1 MRTPPGSCDFL
12 ALWDDGAGRHPLDRA
27 LGLIAAIEGTPREQ
41 AAALSIDRRDR
52 ALYRITARVFGE
64 RISLIATCPAC
75 TGETELTFTAKDALA
90 VPEPAARIEL
100 AGGNAWCRLPS
111 SHDLA
116 AALTAPDPEDA
127 LFAAVIEAEV
137 ADAGLRAEAK
147 RTLAAQA
154 GLADLSL
161 AHRCERCGK
170 DCETAFDV
178 LDYLW
183 RRIVVEAR
191 RLLREVHLIARAY
204 GWTSETVLAL
214 SPARRAAHLALIEA

>member
-1 MRTPPGSCDFL
+1 MS
-12 ALWDDGAGRHPLDRA
+12 
-27 LGLIAAIEGTPREQ
+27 
-41 AAALSIDRRDR
+41 
-52 ALYRITARVFGE
+52 
-64 RISLIATCPAC
+64 
-75 TGETELTFTAKDALA
+75 
-90 VPEPAARIEL
+90 
-100 AGGNAWCRLPS
+100 
-111 SHDLA
+111 
-116 AALTAPDPEDA
+116 
-127 LFAAVIEAEV
+127 
-137 ADAGLRAEAK
+137 K